1 MQIGM
6 SARNRCIRWRALAP
20 PGAIATE
27 CSVRGGDATLCQIT
41 LDTCYQARRQET
53 KWQGVFFVK
62 KVDLSSTQGALC
74 TVSVFFILHFAY
86 LGGWCV
92 RTRPTGLVVIL
103 IAW

>member
-53 KWQGVFFVK
+53 KRQGVFFVK
-62 KVDLSSTQGALC
+62 KWTFPQRRV
-74 TVSVFFILHFAY
+74 H
-86 LGGWCV
+86 CV
-92 RTRPTGLVVIL
+92 QYQYF
-103 IAW
+103 